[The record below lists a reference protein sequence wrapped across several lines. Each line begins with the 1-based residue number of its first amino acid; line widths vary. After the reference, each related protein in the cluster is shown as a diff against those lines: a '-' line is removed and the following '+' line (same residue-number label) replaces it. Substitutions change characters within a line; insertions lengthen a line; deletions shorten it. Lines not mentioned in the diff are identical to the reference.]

1 MESKTKTVVA
11 VAVGVLL
18 FVSLLAVVV
27 YLRQQNA
34 LLRSEV
40 SGLRADLSSWQ
51 QVASECRGDL
61 SACEY
66 NVQHLSDE
74 LYLVQMD
81 LNDLRERYASL
92 RQDHADTIRFYVL
105 VVGLVSSFMAAEE
118 AYMYGDCDSAVYNA
132 NYGLAVLDKYESF
145 VRSHKDLVRRIVSS
159 QVYKDTVQEI
169 GGKYN
174 YDSIY
179 SAYMDA
185 TVFRQFFYDVITSC
199 RSGG

>member
-11 VAVGVLL
+11 VAMCILV
-18 FVSLLAVVV
+18 FVSLLAVIV

-34 LLRSEV
+34 VLGAKV
-40 SGLRADLSSWQ
+40 VGLRADLSSCQ
-51 QVASECRGDL
+51 QTADRCSSEL

-92 RQDHADTIRFYVL
+92 RQDHADTIHMYILMIAVIDSAM
-105 VVGLVSSFMAAEE
+105 VAEE
-118 AYMYGDCDSAVYNA
+118 AYLYGDCDTAVYRA
-132 NYGLAVLDKYESF
+132 NYALAVLDKYESF
-145 VRSHKDLVRRIVSS
+145 VGSHKDLVRRIVSS

-169 GGKYN
+169 GGE
-174 YDSIY
+174 YDYDTIY
-179 SAYMDA
+179 GAYVDM
-185 TVFRQFFYDVITSC
+185 TGIRQSLYDVITSC